1 MTPSF
6 CEWCTAH
13 AVALHQQT
21 RVLCVCECTYVC
33 ACAGTDIQKGCC
45 LTDYGFYIQ
54 RGGHDVTLRDF
65 YVVGNP
71 TIPMFPIHAEN
82 VDGFTMTD
90 VTVDGV

>member
-1 MTPSF
+1 M
-6 CEWCTAH
+6 
-13 AVALHQQT
+13 ALHQQT
-21 RVLCVCECTYVC
+21 RVLCVRECTYVY
-33 ACAGTDIQKGCC
+33 ACAGTDIHTKSCLSGTKGIGC

-54 RGGHDVTLRDF
+54 LGGHNVTLRDF

-71 TIPMFPIHAEN
+71 TTPMFPIHAEN